1 MAVSYNRLFKILID
15 RKMMKKELCEKADIS
30 PSTMSKM
37 GRGKKLSPCPFT
49 ELFIC
54 CKLIFYLISS
64 KVISISSTSI
74 SSDSPSSPSVKSTTN
89 VASNAMI
96 SAPTRIPTR

>member
-37 GRGKKLSPCPFT
+37 GRGKIVSL
-49 ELFIC
+49 EVIARIC
-54 CKLIFYLISS
+54 LTLNCTVDDILEIMP
-64 KVISISSTSI
+64 
-74 SSDSPSSPSVKSTTN
+74 DSPDDGMDNKV
-89 VASNAMI
+89 
-96 SAPTRIPTR
+96 R